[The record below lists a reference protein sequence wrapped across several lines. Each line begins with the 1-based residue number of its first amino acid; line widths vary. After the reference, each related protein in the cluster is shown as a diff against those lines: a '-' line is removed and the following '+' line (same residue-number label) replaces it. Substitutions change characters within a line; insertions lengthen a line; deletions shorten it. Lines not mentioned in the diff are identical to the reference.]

1 MCLPTKKKTT
11 AMFFTSWLVSRPEA
25 PQTRKSH
32 TLTWVV
38 AKCAIIR
45 IFAMLSSRE
54 ISEISCITVSPHSHL
69 HRRLVCGFFGLLKLI
84 LLMAKMRWTT
94 RARCFCK
101 KIFLSDFQLTKNSE
115 TLLISFDCITFFPL
129 FHFRNTKKTIYFLHF
144 FHILRFNL
152 CDSTDS
158 RVIGAQLYIFSS
170 ARKVVSLFRK
180 TIK

>member
-54 ISEISCITVSPHSHL
+54 ISEISCITVPSHSHL

-84 LLMAKMRWTT
+84 LLMAKKAMDYA

-129 FHFRNTKKTIYFLHF
+129 FHFRNTKKTIY
-144 FHILRFNL
+144 IS
-152 CDSTDS
+152 STFYAL
-158 RVIGAQLYIFSS
+158 IS
-170 ARKVVSLFRK
+170 ATRPTRGLLAHSCTYFPQRAKW
-180 TIK
+180 